1 MSKPPFPLQRSL
13 THQISLFVRKINDM
27 TFFTIIIIFTLFT
40 QPTGLS
46 PSCET
51 LLLSEMTVTRAILKI
66 LNSDI
71 PFSDILYTNASTPN
85 GYKFFVPRNVDICTF
100 KLTIKRPCT
109 ECRDINF
116 YVQAHSVPTTKNYL
130 HSTVINVSAS
140 SSVIEFYPHENAWHY
155 IDLKFVDNL
164 NASSVNSTVTQSSTI
179 VQSIQYSVEIEYQN
193 KKQGNEDEF
202 EGGNGND
209 INDTNKYV
217 PPMEKR
223 IFDEYSLLRQTYRE
237 FFMYD
242 YDLVPD
248 ANGSV
253 PLSINL
259 TSQMPAMMKFDI
271 GDVYDIGGTLTFAIS
286 MRTDAMASAPIESS
300 TITTPSVHIDL
311 NGEPAIAEKLT
322 NEMKFS
328 NQTVIVCIRLN
339 EPGIPTYP
347 DKCVYG
353 RHSHAA
359 NTIINNTNEDS
370 GTSVLHIPFPET
382 GTW

>member
-1 MSKPPFPLQRSL
+1 M
-13 THQISLFVRKINDM
+13 
-27 TFFTIIIIFTLFT
+27 
-40 QPTGLS
+40 
-46 PSCET
+46 
-51 LLLSEMTVTRAILKI
+51 
-66 LNSDI
+66 
-71 PFSDILYTNASTPN
+71 
-85 GYKFFVPRNVDICTF
+85 DICTF
-100 KLTIKRPCT
+100 KLTITRACT
-109 ECRDINF
+109 DCKDINF
-116 YVQAHSVPTTKNYL
+116 YVQAHSLPTSKNYL

-140 SSVIEFYPHENAWHY
+140 SNGEDVIEFYVHESAWHY
-155 IDLKFVDNL
+155 VDLKFLENSTL
-164 NASSVNSTVTQSSTI
+164 NASANATLSTQSVEYTVTI
-179 VQSIQYSVEIEYQN
+179 DYQP
-193 KKQGNEDEF
+193 KKQLNDDENRD
-202 EGGNGND
+202 ELTAND
-209 INDTNKYV
+209 KYI
-217 PPMEKR
+217 PPMPKAR

-253 PLSINL
+253 PISINL
-259 TSQMPAMMKFDI
+259 TSRVPAMMRFDI

-286 MRTDAMASAPIESS
+286 MRTDVISSTIESS
-300 TITTPSVHIDL
+300 ITTPSVHIDL

-322 NEMKFS
+322 NEMKFN

-370 GTSVLHIPFPET
+370 GTSVVHIPFPET
-382 GTW
+382 GTWLVIFFNIAKISE

>member
-1 MSKPPFPLQRSL
+1 
-13 THQISLFVRKINDM
+13 
-27 TFFTIIIIFTLFT
+27 
-40 QPTGLS
+40 
-46 PSCET
+46 
-51 LLLSEMTVTRAILKI
+51 MTVTRALLKI
-66 LNSDI
+66 LNTDI
-71 PFSDILYTNASTPN
+71 PFTDTLYTNASTPN

-140 SSVIEFYPHENAWHY
+140 NSVIEFYPHDNAWHY
-155 IDLKFVDNL
+155 IDLKFLDNL
-164 NASSVNSTVTQSSTI
+164 NASSANLSATQSSTA
-179 VQSIQYSVEIEYQN
+179 VHSIEYSVEIKYQN
-193 KKQGNEDEF
+193 KKQNNDDEI
-202 EGGNGND
+202 EVDNG
-209 INDTNKYV
+209 NDTNKFV
-217 PPMEKR
+217 PPMPNR

-259 TSQMPAMMKFDI
+259 TSRMPALMKFDI

-286 MRTDAMASAPIESS
+286 MRTDTMGSSIES
-300 TITTPSVHIDL
+300 ITTPSVHIDL

-339 EPGIPTYP
+339 EPGIPTFP

-359 NTIINNTNEDS
+359 NTIINNTNEDT

>member
-1 MSKPPFPLQRSL
+1 MA
-13 THQISLFVRKINDM
+13 IN
-27 TFFTIIIIFTLFT
+27 TSTPLFT
-40 QPTGLS
+40 QKKNIINDIDFFQPSLTSFSIYTGLS

-51 LLLSEMTVTRAILKI
+51 LLLSEMTVTRALLKI
-66 LNSDI
+66 LNTDI
-71 PFSDILYTNASTPN
+71 PFTDILYTNASTPN
-85 GYKFFVPRNVDICTF
+85 GYKFFVPRDVDICTF
-100 KLTIKRPCT
+100 KLTIKRQCT

-116 YVQAHSVPTTKNYL
+116 YVQAHSVPTSKNYL

-140 SSVIEFYPHENAWHY
+140 SSVIEFYPHDNAWHY
-155 IDLKFVDNL
+155 IDLKFLDNL
-164 NASSVNSTVTQSSTI
+164 NVSANSSVTQSSI
-179 VQSIQYSVEIEYQN
+179 AVQSIEYEVEIEFQN
-193 KKQGNEDEF
+193 KKQANEE
-202 EGGNGND
+202 EIVVNS
-209 INDTNKYV
+209 TNKFI
-217 PPMEKR
+217 PPMPNR

-242 YDLVPD
+242 YDLIPD

-259 TSQMPAMMKFDI
+259 TSRMPALMKFDI

-286 MRTDAMASAPIESS
+286 MRTDTMGREASES
-300 TITTPSVHIDL
+300 ITTPSVHIDL

-353 RHSHAA
+353 RHSHTA
-359 NTIINNTNEDS
+359 NTIINNTNEDT
-370 GTSVLHIPFPET
+370 GTSVVHIPFPET

>member
-1 MSKPPFPLQRSL
+1 
-13 THQISLFVRKINDM
+13 M
-27 TFFTIIIIFTLFT
+27 TFFIIIIYSLFT

-51 LLLSEMTVTRAILKI
+51 LLLSEMTVTRALLKI
-66 LNSDI
+66 LNSDL
-71 PFSDILYTNASTPN
+71 PFPDILHTNASAPN
-85 GYKFFVPRNVDICTF
+85 GYKFFVPRDVDICTF
-100 KLTIKRPCT
+100 KLTITRSCT

-116 YVQAHSVPTTKNYL
+116 YVQAHSLPTSKNSL

-140 SSVIEFYPHENAWHY
+140 NSVIEFYPHENAWHY
-155 IDLKFVDNL
+155 IDLKFLDNL
-164 NASSVNSTVTQSSTI
+164 NASSANSTGTQSLLN
-179 VQSIQYSVEIEYQN
+179 VQSIEYSVKIEYQY
-193 KKQGNEDEF
+193 KKQANDE
-202 EGGNGND
+202 EGSKNGTDN
-209 INDTNKYV
+209 TNKYI
-217 PPMEKR
+217 PPMQNR

-259 TSQMPAMMKFDI
+259 TSRVPALMKFDI

-286 MRTDAMASAPIESS
+286 MRTDAMGSGAIESS
-300 TITTPSVHIDL
+300 GITAPSVHIDL

-353 RHSHAA
+353 RHSHTA
-359 NTIINNTNEDS
+359 NTIINNTNEDT